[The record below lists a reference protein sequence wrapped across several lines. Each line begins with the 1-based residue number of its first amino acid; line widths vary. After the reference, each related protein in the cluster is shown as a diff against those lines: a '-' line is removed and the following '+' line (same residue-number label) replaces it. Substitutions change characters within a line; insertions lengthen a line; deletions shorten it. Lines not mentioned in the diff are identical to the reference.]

1 MEKFPFNAAG
11 FIALQQQLYAL
22 PDQQLWAEAENIK
35 NDFDGW
41 MLARFL
47 LTQNQVLFLNAIDSR
62 AKELVAFEA
71 SFAIGNRLPVLL
83 VKADPP
89 AEGEEQ
95 GKIFWPKST
104 LTVAWGTN
112 TAYQASGTLEINIY
126 YQKLV

>member
-1 MEKFPFNAAG
+1 MEKFPFSAAG
-11 FIALQQQLYAL
+11 FSALQQQLYAL
-22 PDQQLWAEAENIK
+22 PDQQLSVEAENVK
-35 NDFDGW
+35 NDFDAW
-41 MLARFL
+41 MVAHFALNE
-47 LTQNQVLFLNAIDSR
+47 NQVIFLNAIDSR
-62 AKELVAFEA
+62 AKALVAFET

-89 AEGEEQ
+89 AEGDEQ

-104 LTVAWGTN
+104 LTAAWGTN